1 MKEKHSKQTNKV
13 NIKMKVWTIA
23 NQKGGVGKTTTAVTL
38 AGLLAQKNHEVLLID
53 MDPHGS
59 LTSYFSFDP
68 DTIEESV
75 YSLFQKKINS
85 KKTPLA
91 SMLCHTG
98 IDNIDLLPAST
109 SLVALDRQV
118 GMAKGMGLVI
128 KDAIQPYAH
137 HYDYVLI
144 DCPPMLGISMINALA
159 ACEKLIIP
167 VQTEFLAIKGLDRM
181 LNTLK
186 MISRSA
192 NQSLEYVVVP
202 TMFDRR
208 TRASIESLD
217 KLKKEY
223 HQHLWQGQ
231 IPVDTK
237 FRDASSMR
245 KPASHLYPES
255 HGVKAYQT
263 LLEFLLSASVATVD
277 ELSQTA

>member
-1 MKEKHSKQTNKV
+1 
-13 NIKMKVWTIA
+13 MKVWTIA

-75 YSLFQKKINS
+75 YSLFQKKIS
-85 KKTPLA
+85 AKKTPLA

-118 GMAKGMGLVI
+118 GMTKGMGLII

-144 DCPPMLGISMINALA
+144 DCPPTLGISMINALA
-159 ACEKLIIP
+159 ACVKLIIP
-167 VQTEFLAIKGLDRM
+167 VQTEFLAIKGLERM
-181 LNTLK
+181 LNTLE
-186 MISRSA
+186 MISISGK
-192 NQSLEYVVVP
+192 QSLEYVVVP

-217 KLKKEY
+217 KLKKE
-223 HQHLWQGQ
+223 HQPCVWQGD

-245 KPASHLYPES
+245 KPASHLYPET
-255 HGVKAYQT
+255 HGVNAYRT
-263 LLEFLLSASVATVD
+263 LLEFLLEDSITAMD

>member
-1 MKEKHSKQTNKV
+1 M
-13 NIKMKVWTIA
+13 NIWTIA

-38 AGLLAQKNHEVLLID
+38 AGLLAQKGYKILLID

-75 YSLFQKKINS
+75 YSLFQKKLNE
-85 KKTPLA
+85 KRTPLA
-91 SMLCHTG
+91 SMLCRTG

-109 SLVALDRQV
+109 SLVSLDRRA
-118 GMAKGMGLVI
+118 GMTKGMGLII
-128 KDAIQPYAH
+128 KDAIQPYSN

-144 DCPPMLGISMINALA
+144 DCPPTLGISMINALA

-167 VQTEFLAIKGLDRM
+167 VQTEFLALKGLERI

-186 MISRSA
+186 MISMSGKE
-192 NQSLEYVVVP
+192 SLEYVVVP

-208 TRASIESLD
+208 TRASMESLS
-217 KLKKEY
+217 KLQEE
-223 HQHLWQGQ
+223 HHHRLWQGY

-237 FRDASSMR
+237 FRDASGMR
-245 KPASHLYPES
+245 KPISYLYPDS
-255 HGVKAYQT
+255 NGVKAYKT
-263 LLEFLLSASVATVD
+263 LLKFLMTDSLEVSTDEFPQSA
-277 ELSQTA
+277 